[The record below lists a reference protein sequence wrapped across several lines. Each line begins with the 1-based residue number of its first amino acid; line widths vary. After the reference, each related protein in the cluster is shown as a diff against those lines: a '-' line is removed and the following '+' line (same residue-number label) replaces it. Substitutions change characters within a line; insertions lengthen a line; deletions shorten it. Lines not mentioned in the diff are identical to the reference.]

1 MVLFGNDREKH
12 QKKIKMHQKKRC
24 IKKNINASKKINDH
38 EERGEGGKE
47 GRRKGNKEGRRKGG
61 KEGRKEGGKEGR
73 REGGK
78 EGRRE
83 GGKEKRREGRKEGR
97 QAGRQEGRKEG
108 NKEGRRKGGKEG
120 RKEGGKEGRKEGRRE
135 GGKEGRRKGGK
146 LERREGGKEG
156 RRKEGRREGG
166 KDARGE
172 RREGRKEGKKEG
184 RKDHVCSQHLSS
196 VICVH
201 FIFIDLHR
209 DLCLCTS
216 FMFFL
221 GTHCRG
227 PLHPLLFFHQLPLLP
242 TLLPFAHKHRFLG
255 FIFSFFFFQNIHRDL
270 CLCASFLIFSFLLAI
285 YPLRLVPMCF
295 SLGTHC
301 GGRRCAL
308 PPAPPHPLLFL
319 NRFPLLPTIPFF
331 LHKHHRLFGLISSLL
346 ISIETCAY
354 VLLS

>member
-1 MVLFGNDREKH
+1 M
-12 QKKIKMHQKKRC
+12 Q
-24 IKKNINASKKINDH
+24 
-38 EERGEGGKE
+38 GGTK
-47 GRRKGNKEGRRKGG
+47 
-61 KEGRKEGGKEGR
+61 
-73 REGGK
+73 
-78 EGRRE
+78 
-83 GGKEKRREGRKEGR
+83 GRKEGR
-97 QAGRQEGRKEG
+97 
-108 NKEGRRKGGKEG
+108 
-120 RKEGGKEGRKEGRRE
+120 
-135 GGKEGRRKGGK
+135 
-146 LERREGGKEG
+146 
-156 RRKEGRREGG
+156 
-166 KDARGE
+166 
-172 RREGRKEGKKEG
+172 KEG

-227 PLHPLLFFHQLPLLP
+227 PPHPLLFFHQLPLLP

>member
-1 MVLFGNDREKH
+1 MRSHFVLN
-12 QKKIKMHQKKRC
+12 QKMTFLRC
-24 IKKNINASKKINDH
+24 TCFNRLPLLPTLIPFSEA
-38 EERGEGGKE
+38 
-47 GRRKGNKEGRRKGG
+47 
-61 KEGRKEGGKEGR
+61 
-73 REGGK
+73 
-78 EGRRE
+78 
-83 GGKEKRREGRKEGR
+83 
-97 QAGRQEGRKEG
+97 
-108 NKEGRRKGGKEG
+108 
-120 RKEGGKEGRKEGRRE
+120 
-135 GGKEGRRKGGK
+135 
-146 LERREGGKEG
+146 
-156 RRKEGRREGG
+156 
-166 KDARGE
+166 
-172 RREGRKEGKKEG
+172 
-184 RKDHVCSQHLSS
+184 SS

-227 PLHPLLFFHQLPLLP
+227 PPHPLLFFHRLPLLP

-270 CLCASFLIFSFLLAI
+270 CLCASFLILSFLLAI

>member
-1 MVLFGNDREKH
+1 MTM
-12 QKKIKMHQKKRC
+12 KKGGK
-24 IKKNINASKKINDH
+24 
-38 EERGEGGKE
+38 EGGKE
-47 GRRKGNKEGRRKGG
+47 GRRK
-61 KEGRKEGGKEGR
+61 GGKEGR

-83 GGKEKRREGRKEGR
+83 GGKE
-97 QAGRQEGRKEG
+97 
-108 NKEGRRKGGKEG
+108 GRRKGGKEG
-120 RKEGGKEGRKEGRRE
+120 RMERRKGGKEGRRE
-135 GGKEGRRKGGK
+135 GGKEGRQTGRQGGN
-146 LERREGGKEG
+146 EGK
-156 RRKEGRREGG
+156 
-166 KDARGE
+166 
-172 RREGRKEGKKEG
+172 EGRKEGNKEG

-227 PLHPLLFFHQLPLLP
+227 PPHPLLFFHQLPLLP

-301 GGRRCAL
+301 GWRRCAL

-354 VLLS
+354 VLLSWSCRSYLQYIHWDLCLCASLLVRIAGGLKIKALRPPPCTPPPAFIV

>member
-1 MVLFGNDREKH
+1 MQGGN
-12 QKKIKMHQKKRC
+12 
-24 IKKNINASKKINDH
+24 
-38 EERGEGGKE
+38 EG
-47 GRRKGNKEGRRKGG
+47 
-61 KEGRKEGGKEGR
+61 
-73 REGGK
+73 
-78 EGRRE
+78 
-83 GGKEKRREGRKEGR
+83 
-97 QAGRQEGRKEG
+97 
-108 NKEGRRKGGKEG
+108 
-120 RKEGGKEGRKEGRRE
+120 
-135 GGKEGRRKGGK
+135 
-146 LERREGGKEG
+146 
-156 RRKEGRREGG
+156 
-166 KDARGE
+166 
-172 RREGRKEGKKEG
+172 KEGKKEG

-227 PLHPLLFFHQLPLLP
+227 PPHPLLFFHQLPLLP

-319 NRFPLLPTIPFF
+319 NRFPLLYLLF
-331 LHKHHRLFGLISSLL
+331 LSFC
-346 ISIETCAY
+346 ISIIVY
-354 VLLS
+354 LG

>member
-1 MVLFGNDREKH
+1 MTMK
-12 QKKIKMHQKKRC
+12 
-24 IKKNINASKKINDH
+24 
-38 EERGEGGKE
+38 
-47 GRRKGNKEGRRKGG
+47 KGG
-61 KEGRKEGGKEGR
+61 KEER
-73 REGGK
+73 RE
-78 EGRRE
+78 
-83 GGKEKRREGRKEGR
+83 
-97 QAGRQEGRKEG
+97 
-108 NKEGRRKGGKEG
+108 GGKEG

-146 LERREGGKEG
+146 EGRRKGRKEGRKAGRQEGRKEGRKEIRREGGKE
-156 RRKEGRREGG
+156 
-166 KDARGE
+166 E
-172 RREGRKEGKKEG
+172 RREGRKEGRREGRKEGGKEERREGGKEERREVGKEGRRKGGKEEGGKEGRREGCKGGPKGRKEG
-184 RKDHVCSQHLSS
+184 RKDHVCSQHLLS

-227 PLHPLLFFHQLPLLP
+227 PPHPLLFFHQLPLLP

-270 CLCASFLIFSFLLAI
+270 CLCASFLILSFLLAI

-319 NRFPLLPTIPFF
+319 NRFPLLPTIPF
-331 LHKHHRLFGLISSLL
+331 LLRKHHRLFGLISSLL

>member
-1 MVLFGNDREKH
+1 M
-12 QKKIKMHQKKRC
+12 
-24 IKKNINASKKINDH
+24 
-38 EERGEGGKE
+38 
-47 GRRKGNKEGRRKGG
+47 
-61 KEGRKEGGKEGR
+61 
-73 REGGK
+73 
-78 EGRRE
+78 
-83 GGKEKRREGRKEGR
+83 
-97 QAGRQEGRKEG
+97 
-108 NKEGRRKGGKEG
+108 
-120 RKEGGKEGRKEGRRE
+120 
-135 GGKEGRRKGGK
+135 
-146 LERREGGKEG
+146 
-156 RRKEGRREGG
+156 
-166 KDARGE
+166 
-172 RREGRKEGKKEG
+172 
-184 RKDHVCSQHLSS
+184 CSQHLSS

-227 PLHPLLFFHQLPLLP
+227 PPHPLLFFHQLPLLP

-255 FIFSFFFFQNIHRDL
+255 FIFSFFFFQNIHRNL

-301 GGRRCAL
+301 GWRRCAL

-354 VLLS
+354 VLLSSSCRSYLQYIH

>member
-1 MVLFGNDREKH
+1 M
-12 QKKIKMHQKKRC
+12 KK
-24 IKKNINASKKINDH
+24 
-38 EERGEGGKE
+38 GGKE
-47 GRRKGNKEGRRKGG
+47 ERREGG

-73 REGGK
+73 K

-83 GGKEKRREGRKEGR
+83 GGKEGRRKGGKEGRRKGEKGGKEGRK
-97 QAGRQEGRKEG
+97 AGRQEGRKEGRKKG

-146 LERREGGKEG
+146 EERREG
-156 RRKEGRREGG
+156 RKEGRREGG
-166 KDARGE
+166 KEGRMQGGNE
-172 RREGRKEGKKEG
+172 GKEGRKEGKGRKEG
-184 RKDHVCSQHLSS
+184 RTMCAVNTYSS

-227 PLHPLLFFHQLPLLP
+227 PPHPLLFFHQLPLLP

-270 CLCASFLIFSFLLAI
+270 CLCASFLILSFLLAI

-308 PPAPPHPLLFL
+308 VFVS
-319 NRFPLLPTIPFF
+319 T
-331 LHKHHRLFGLISSLL
+331 
-346 ISIETCAY
+346 
-354 VLLS
+354 